1 MPGAKKADWWKLAK
15 FIQFAYRRML
25 IPGTNVPPYMV
36 ARGRQPS
43 LPSDLERFELGDAL
57 PTLPA
62 LSDHAKEL
70 TGHMKLASRLLR
82 EARER
87 TLARSREAFNEHQV
101 HTQFEPGERVRLW
114 KRVAIRRKVGSDEI
128 SSKLKIFNT
137 VYVVV
142 SRQGNNYTI
151 RDVISGKET
160 VAHVS
165 QIARMRSPVGPEE
178 SEEVP
183 ALTQNDEQVW
193 DRLKEGTYCIIW
205 LKTEEKSILRVL
217 EVLEVVDGQ
226 QLIGWHYIHRAPG
239 AFNPELPLAQ
249 RRLMPEWAHLRTQQ
263 RARPKR
269 GTEDQ
274 YEKILGEYSFGEFML
289 VAAGFHMQSDGKV
302 PTPVCA
308 RADAWLRRVASS
320 SPRAVLGISEP
331 TEAELKKQAA
341 FQGKAR
347 AKVVVWVT

>member
-1 MPGAKKADWWKLAK
+1 LVEGFLLEEGAPLYILTDNGREFDNKLRKELLRLLKIRLYLTPAHHPRGNYTERVNRFIGESLRSMLSTPGAKKADWWKLAK

-25 IPGTNVPPYMV
+25 IPGTNVSPYMI

-62 LSDHAKEL
+62 LSDHLKEL

-114 KRVAIRRKVGSDEI
+114 KRIAIRRKVGSDEI

-151 RDVISGKET
+151 RDVT
-160 VAHVS
+160 FD
-165 QIARMRSPVGPEE
+165 
-178 SEEVP
+178 
-183 ALTQNDEQVW
+183 L
-193 DRLKEGTYCIIW
+193 
-205 LKTEEKSILRVL
+205 
-217 EVLEVVDGQ
+217 
-226 QLIGWHYIHRAPG
+226 
-239 AFNPELPLAQ
+239 
-249 RRLMPEWAHLRTQQ
+249 
-263 RARPKR
+263 
-269 GTEDQ
+269 
-274 YEKILGEYSFGEFML
+274 
-289 VAAGFHMQSDGKV
+289 
-302 PTPVCA
+302 
-308 RADAWLRRVASS
+308 
-320 SPRAVLGISEP
+320 
-331 TEAELKKQAA
+331 
-341 FQGKAR
+341 
-347 AKVVVWVT
+347 